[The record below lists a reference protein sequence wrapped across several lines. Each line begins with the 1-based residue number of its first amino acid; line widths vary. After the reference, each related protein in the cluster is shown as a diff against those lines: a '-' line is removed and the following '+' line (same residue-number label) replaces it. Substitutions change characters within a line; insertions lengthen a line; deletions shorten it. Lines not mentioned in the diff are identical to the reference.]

1 MTIKN
6 NLTNLVNARK
16 EIIKVINDKGVSCPT
31 TTKLAQIPPYINSIQ
46 SNSWGGD
53 SSTLQEIYD
62 NTSTAYYLTWA
73 GSPFYRIYKEVS
85 FSKWASVIFVILKND
100 TNFVTVNAGGV
111 VAGGIFGGAHYYHT
125 SEPFSR
131 DAVKHNIAKG
141 RKIILFIEP
150 YEQLNDWLWTPTT
163 IFLIPTFVEYN
174 NYKIW
179 FPTNEDNRVF
189 NIEKDSVFVYGLN
202 TGSTQLDGSFGST
215 NIKIYDENKNLVLD
229 ASTKGKEV
237 KIGKL
242 MVKKGYSVRGY
253 SGSFGICYW

>member
-6 NLTNLVNARK
+6 NLTNLANARK

-31 TTKLAQIPPYINSIQ
+31 TTKLAQIPPYINLIQ

-73 GSPFYRIYKEVS
+73 GSPSYRVYKEVS
-85 FSKWASVIFVILKND
+85 FSKWASVIFVIFKNQ
-100 TNFVTVNAGGV
+100 TKFVTVNAGGV
-111 VAGGIFGGAHYYHT
+111 VAGGIFGGTHYYQT
-125 SEPFSR
+125 YDPFSI
-131 DAVKHNIAKG
+131 DAVQHNIAKG

-150 YEQLNDWLWTPTT
+150 HEQLNDQNFAPTT

-189 NIEKDSVFVYGLN
+189 NIEKDSVFVYGSY
-202 TGSTQLDGSFGST
+202 GSTY
-215 NIKIYDENKNLVLD
+215 IKIYDENKNLVLD
-229 ASTKGKEV
+229 ASTTTKEV
-237 KIGKL
+237 KTGKI
-242 MVKKGYSVRGY
+242 MVKKGYSVRGICNA
-253 SGSFGICYW
+253 FGICYW